1 MNPTTALHDLG
12 QSLWLDNITRDLIT
26 SGTLQAHIDKLA
38 VTGLTSNP
46 TIFDHAIRKST
57 AYDADIA
64 RLGPSARSKEDL
76 FFSLAIADLTRA
88 AELFQPVFAR
98 TDGVDGWVSLELS
111 PLLAYDTE
119 RSVVAARDLH
129 RRAGKPNLFIKIP
142 GTREGVPA
150 IEEATFAGVPVN
162 VTLLFS
168 MEQYV
173 AAADAYWRGIERR
186 IEAGL
191 NPAVASVASLFIS
204 RWDVAANKT
213 VPQSLKNRLGI
224 AVAQRT
230 YRAYRERLASERFYR
245 LANAGARA
253 QRLLWGSTGT
263 KGPAAPDTLYVEAL
277 AAPFTINTLPD
288 ATLNAFADHG
298 RVSHPMPPDGGDC
311 EQVLG
316 EFRNA
321 GVDLGAL
328 AERLQQEGAA
338 AFSKSWNDL
347 IDCLET
353 KSAAIRKAS

>member
-1 MNPTTALHDLG
+1 
-12 QSLWLDNITRDLIT
+12 
-26 SGTLQAHIDKLA
+26 
-38 VTGLTSNP
+38 
-46 TIFDHAIRKST
+46 
-57 AYDADIA
+57 
-64 RLGPSARSKEDL
+64 
-76 FFSLAIADLTRA
+76 
-88 AELFQPVFAR
+88 
-98 TDGVDGWVSLELS
+98 
-111 PLLAYDTE
+111 
-119 RSVVAARDLH
+119 
-129 RRAGKPNLFIKIP
+129 
-142 GTREGVPA
+142 
-150 IEEATFAGVPVN
+150 
-162 VTLLFS
+162 

-191 NPAVASVASLFIS
+191 SPAVASVASLFIS

-263 KGPAAPDTLYVEAL
+263 KDPAASDTLYVEAL

-298 RVSHPMPPDGGDC
+298 RVPHAMPPDGGDC

-316 EFRNA
+316 EFGNA

-347 IDCLET
+347 MDCLDS
-353 KSAAIRKAS
+353 KNAAIRKAS